1 MEQIIIGVPVF
12 MLAFYLT
19 YNTFKDENKSK
30 NFWDTNK
37 NPITMEVVKQYKED
51 CFIKNNKSRKLD
63 FNEARSK
70 NRWI

>member
-1 MEQIIIGVPVF
+1 MK
-12 MLAFYLT
+12 T
-19 YNTFKDENKSK
+19 KSK

-63 FNEARSK
+63 FNDARSK